1 MEVGPKYREELS
13 RTGELEPG
21 AVHVTVERFEKLLP
35 AMVTSVAVPFT
46 VAADG
51 ERPDM
56 AGAGATV
63 NAEVA
68 EGTPSALTTW
78 MLAGPCALR
87 SAAGIVA
94 DMEVAPEYADDSVV
108 VTELKVHVTVDP
120 LVKLVPVMV
129 TERSV
134 WPAVAVDTE
143 RLPMAG
149 AAATVN
155 VAGAEV
161 RLPALTVIWPL
172 PAVARCAA
180 GIVADMEVALESVD
194 DSVVATELNVHFHSG
209 PIREIVPRDGHGEV
223 GVARGGCGHRKAGNC
238 GRDGSGPRQVQI
250 LCVDGAKPGRL
261 IVAGPGAIA
270 QLIRRRGGAIGRWIG
285 AGNDI
290 GARGDVVEGRSRTAI
305 TVTAAGDRVQGGID
319 IA

>member
-1 MEVGPKYREELS
+1 MEVGPEYMEELS

-35 AMVTSVAVPFT
+35 AMVTSVAVLFT
-46 VAADG
+46 VAAEG

-56 AGAGATV
+56 VGAGATV

-68 EGTPSALTTW
+68 EGTPSALTTR
-78 MLAGPCALR
+78 MLAGPCVLR

-120 LVKLVPVMV
+120 LVKLFPVMV
-129 TERSV
+129 TERSA

-143 RLPMAG
+143 RLLMAG
-149 AAATVN
+149 AAAMVN
-155 VAGAEV
+155 VAGAEA

-172 PAVARCAA
+172 PAVARSAA

-194 DSVVATELNVHFHSG
+194 DSVVATELKFHFTVDPLVKLLPVMVTERSAW
-209 PIREIVPRDGHGEV
+209 PAVAVDTEKPVIV
-223 GVARGGCGHRKAGNC
+223 GVMAAVHARF
-238 GRDGSGPRQVQI
+238 
-250 LCVDGAKPGRL
+250 RL
-261 IVAGPGAIA
+261 YASTEPSPVA
-270 QLIRRRGGAIGRWIG
+270 
-285 AGNDI
+285 
-290 GARGDVVEGRSRTAI
+290 
-305 TVTAAGDRVQGGID
+305 
-319 IA
+319 